1 MASSVRPMP
10 RAIAA
15 AMEANLPPRMR
26 ERARDFF
33 GYTIDFTPLGANA
46 TTIQEVNIQSDSD
59 FVIGAAV
66 AVVTDTANTT
76 RLGFVPQLVQL
87 FSAGSGRNLFSGATH
102 FENVFG
108 TAQEPAIWPI
118 PKLLSAGSTFSAQ
131 LQNLEATARNCRL
144 TFLGFKVFNYREG
157 GG

>member
-1 MASSVRPMP
+1 MGTSVRPSA
-10 RAIAA
+10 RAMAA
-15 AMEANLPPRMR
+15 VMEENLPPRLR
-26 ERARDFF
+26 QRARDFF
-33 GYTIDFTPLGANA
+33 VYTLDFLPLALSA
-46 TTIQEVNIQSDSD
+46 TATQEVQIQSDSD

-87 FSAGSGRNLFSGATH
+87 FSSGTGRNLFSNPTH

-118 PKLLSAGSTFSAQ
+118 PKVLPAASTFNAQ
-131 LQNLEATARNCRL
+131 LQNLEATARNVRL
-144 TFLGFKVFNYREG
+144 AFLGFKIFFMKESA
-157 GG
+157 

>member
-1 MASSVRPMP
+1 MGTSIDP
-10 RAIAA
+10 RARALTA
-15 AMEANLPPRMR
+15 VMEKNLPPRMR

-33 GYTIDFTPLGANA
+33 GYTIDFVPLGASA

-59 FVIGAAV
+59 FIVGAAV

-87 FSAGSGRNLFSGATH
+87 FSAGSGRNLFSNATH

-118 PKLLSAGSTFSAQ
+118 PKLLAAGSTFSAQ
-131 LQNLEATARNCRL
+131 LQNLEATARNVRL
-144 TFLGFKVFNYREG
+144 CFLGFKVFVFSAG
-157 GG
+157 

>member
-1 MASSVRPMP
+1 MGTSVDP
-10 RAIAA
+10 RARGLQAVLDQ
-15 AMEANLPPRMR
+15 NLPPRMR

-33 GYTIDFTPLGANA
+33 GYTIDFVPLGVNA

-59 FVIGAAV
+59 FIIGAAV
-66 AVVTDTANTT
+66 ATVTDTANTT

-108 TAQEPAIWPI
+108 TAQQPAIWPI

-131 LQNLEATARNCRL
+131 LQNLEATARNVRL
-144 TFLGFKVFNYREG
+144 TFLGFKVFSYREG
-157 GG
+157 